1 MAWQWDG
8 GPRVLQSRSTDET
21 GYVQPSRA
29 QLIALRGDR
38 GNYHNNMIQSWAVDG
53 SGEVKNVY
61 A

>member
-1 MAWQWDG
+1 MLF
-8 GPRVLQSRSTDET
+8 RSRSTDET

-38 GNYHNNMIQSWAVDG
+38 GNYHNNMITSWNVSDK
-53 SGEVKNVY
+53 GEVKHVY